1 MAEQRPTRNS
11 GHGYDIVNIIL
22 CVAMIVLAIIAFTDV
37 QRNRWLFV
45 PVFANGA
52 IMSILSFLNHIKNAP
67 RGKKNW
73 LEIILSLL
81 LVIVMSVITFV
92 SYRVLLKPFL
102 LLL

>member
-11 GHGYDIVNIIL
+11 GRGYDIVNTVL

-52 IMSILSFLNHIKNAP
+52 IMSILSFIDQIKNAP

-73 LEIILSLL
+73 LGIILSLIL
-81 LVIVMSVITFV
+81 TIVLAVITFV

-102 LLL
+102 VL